1 MSPNNGSA
9 TAVLVALLCVA
20 ALVPAPATGAMN
32 VLAVQTVAGK
42 SHWNVMSAVL
52 RALTDRG
59 HNVTVFT
66 PFLDGD
72 RDRYTEVHVRDGVLM
87 GAVGMDAMELIRD
100 IGTTSAVMTV
110 MANFTRASCETIFQ
124 HPRMADTLRNGS
136 GSSAGFDVVVIEPML
151 SECVSYVATE
161 LRVPLIYVVP
171 SPILTYLERSLF
183 GHVPNPAVVAHV
195 LSSHGVPKT
204 FTERLTNTLLTV
216 HCSLRKW
223 YAERRQRL
231 SNPQP
236 FDRVDLVKPSLTF
249 TNTHFITEPA
259 RPLTQDIV
267 QIGGIHLAQPKGI
280 PKDILEFIEGS
291 PHGVIYFTFGSVVLM
306 SSLPEHVQNAF
317 KEVLAQVPQRV
328 LWKYEG
334 EMKDKPDNV
343 MTNNWF
349 PQRDVL
355 LHPKVKLFISH
366 GGISGVYEAVD
377 AGVPVLGFPFYF
389 DQPRNLENLV
399 DAGMAI
405 SMD

>member
-1 MSPNNGSA
+1 
-9 TAVLVALLCVA
+9 
-20 ALVPAPATGAMN
+20 MN
-32 VLAVQTVAGK
+32 VLAVQTVPRK
-42 SHWNVMSAVL
+42 SQWNVMSAIL

-66 PFLDGD
+66 PILDGD
-72 RDRYTEVHVRDGVLM
+72 RDRYTEVHVHEGVMQGGVGLDVGLTKVWNTISKLMPILVNVTRD
-87 GAVGMDAMELIRD
+87 
-100 IGTTSAVMTV
+100 
-110 MANFTRASCETIFQ
+110 SCETIFQ
-124 HPRMADTLRNGS
+124 HPRMTDILRNGR
-136 GSSAGFDVVVIEPML
+136 GSSAGFDVVVISPMM

-161 LRVPLIYVVP
+161 LRVPMIYVVS
-171 SPILTYLERSLF
+171 SPILTYLERSFF

-280 PKDILEFIEGS
+280 PK
-291 PHGVIYFTFGSVVLM
+291 VSV
-306 SSLPEHVQNAF
+306 F
-317 KEVLAQVPQRV
+317 
-328 LWKYEG
+328 
-334 EMKDKPDNV
+334 
-343 MTNNWF
+343 
-349 PQRDVL
+349 
-355 LHPKVKLFISH
+355 
-366 GGISGVYEAVD
+366 
-377 AGVPVLGFPFYF
+377 
-389 DQPRNLENLV
+389 
-399 DAGMAI
+399 
-405 SMD
+405 